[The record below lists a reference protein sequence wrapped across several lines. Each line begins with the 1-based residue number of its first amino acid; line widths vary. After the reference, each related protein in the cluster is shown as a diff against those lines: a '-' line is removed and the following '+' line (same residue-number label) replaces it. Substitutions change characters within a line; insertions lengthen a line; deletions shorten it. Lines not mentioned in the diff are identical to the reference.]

1 MIKSHLTLEQAG
13 GWPPKYFSID
23 SLFIQ
28 LSNNETEI
36 SGGGGR
42 GRSGARNCESSR
54 SILLE
59 PVRSDKII
67 ASKRI
72 SIGLAR
78 ERFIGEIYKP
88 ATSCQPSIDTP
99 PQSRISS
106 SPTENHES
114 WIRGG
119 GQRRSFNNESVESS
133 NGESSTNFSSLI
145 RISPEAFLISYDPE
159 KRFLTIP
166 PNETI
171 FHLSTLSRR

>member
-1 MIKSHLTLEQAG
+1 MVGLQNIS
-13 GWPPKYFSID
+13 PSIR
-23 SLFIQ
+23 S
-28 LSNNETEI
+28 LSNYPTMRQRFQGE
-36 SGGGGR
+36 GGGEEAAQEIVKALGP
-42 GRSGARNCESSR
+42 SCSSK
-54 SILLE
+54 

-99 PQSRISS
+99 PQSGISS

>member
-78 ERFIGEIYKP
+78 ERFIGEMYKP

-99 PQSRISS
+99 LSREYH
-106 SPTENHES
+106 PL
-114 WIRGG
+114 
-119 GQRRSFNNESVESS
+119 QRRITNLGSVVEDNVVVSTTNRSSRLMESLPQTFPLLFE
-133 NGESSTNFSSLI
+133 
-145 RISPEAFLISYDPE
+145 
-159 KRFLTIP
+159 
-166 PNETI
+166 
-171 FHLSTLSRR
+171 FHPRHF